1 MKLQKINKSLSIEE
15 GENNA
20 PLDLYWIAIVML
32 KYPEIFVC
40 NIFLFVLLLYI
51 FQNEILQCYLTV
63 L

>member
-15 GENNA
+15 GEDNA

-40 NIFLFVLLLYI
+40 NIFLFVL
-51 FQNEILQCYLTV
+51 
-63 L
+63 